1 MLLIAG
7 DQVPVMPLF
16 DVVGKAGI
24 VAPEQYGPT
33 GLKVGVTF
41 GATEATTGTL
51 ALSHGEIL
59 QDA

>member
-1 MLLIAG
+1 
-7 DQVPVMPLF
+7 MPLF